1 MYWKQ
6 ENFYFVDDDDVDNSW
21 AIEEREQKFEKKKKK
36 WRIWEI

>member
-21 AIEEREQKFEKKKKK
+21 AIEEWEQKLEKKKNLGD
-36 WRIWEI
+36 I